1 MKMRMCMRERERERE
16 RERKV
21 NYERMRK
28 VESECSIMA
37 AIVTC

>member
-1 MKMRMCMRERERERE
+1 MKMRMCMRERERE